1 MKAYIPALLFASL
14 GFGGTFALDY
24 VKKAA
29 EQQHQEAK
37 QLDQQLSDN
46 IHAAVSNPLPD
57 PARPDRERLFQPDPS
72 LVVQSPE
79 NVTLAGKRDQAKR
92 LGDIYSKAS
101 DYIAYAG
108 IGCVILAVITL
119 FWGSSHKPP
128 PQSEGTQQHVYFDDP
143 ESEAKFMQGLS
154 DLTQKYGR
162 KSPPS

>member
-79 NVTLAGKRDQAKR
+79 NVTLAGKRD
-92 LGDIYSKAS
+92 
-101 DYIAYAG
+101 
-108 IGCVILAVITL
+108 AVITL